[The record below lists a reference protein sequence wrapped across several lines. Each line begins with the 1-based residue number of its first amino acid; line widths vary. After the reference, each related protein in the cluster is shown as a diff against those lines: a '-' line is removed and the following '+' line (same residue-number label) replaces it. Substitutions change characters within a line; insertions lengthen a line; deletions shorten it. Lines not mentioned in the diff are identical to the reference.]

1 MRMLKNQELA
11 AFASQ
16 FSMILKSG
24 ISSAEGLSLLLEDAQ
39 NEEEKRLLH
48 FLYEE
53 ASQTGEL
60 SPAFEK
66 CAQFPSYFL
75 NMLRIGEETGSLDDV
90 MCALAEHYE
99 REHMISKSLK
109 NALTYPLVMIGM
121 IGCIIILL
129 LTKVMPIFEQ
139 VFEQLGMELSGTAKG
154 FLNLGAV
161 LREYWFVAILFIAAL
176 GFGIYYI
183 IKKKYNLKPSICASR
198 FAGCMALTLKSGLIP
213 ERGFEFANELISDA
227 EFAKKMQAAN
237 ELFVSGE
244 TLANA
249 LQKAKIFS
257 GTYARLLMIAD
268 KTGGTDEVLGQIADQ
283 YEDEIY
289 DRIHSLIA
297 ALEPTLVVILSIVV
311 GMILFSVMFPLMGM
325 LTSL

>member
-24 ISSAEGLSLLLEDAQ
+24 ISSTEGLSLLLEDTQ

-109 NALTYPLVMIGM
+109 NALSYPLVMIGM

-154 FLNLGAV
+154 FLNLGTV

-297 ALEPTLVVILSIVV
+297 ALEPTLVVILSVVV

>member
-1 MRMLKNQELA
+1 MRMLKKQELA

-39 NEEEKRLLH
+39 NEEEKRLLQ

-60 SPAFEK
+60 SPAFNK
-66 CAQFPSYFL
+66 CGQFPSYFV

-90 MCALAEHYE
+90 MCSLAEHYE
-99 REHMISKSLK
+99 REHLISKSLK

-129 LTKVMPIFEQ
+129 LTKVMPLFAQ
-139 VFEQLGMELSGTAKG
+139 VFGQLGMELSGTAKG
-154 FLNLGAV
+154 FLNLGTV
-161 LREYWFVAILFIAAL
+161 LRDYWFVALLFAAAL
-176 GFGIYYI
+176 GFGTYYI

-198 FAGCMALTLKSGLIP
+198 FAGCMSLTLKSGLIP
-213 ERGFEFANELISDA
+213 EQGFEFAQELIDDT
-227 EFAKKMQAAN
+227 EFAKKLQTTK

-244 TLANA
+244 TLASA
-249 LQKAKIFS
+249 LQKTKIFS
-257 GTYARLLMIAD
+257 STYTRLLMIAD
-268 KTGGTDEVLGQIADQ
+268 KTGNIDEVLGKIADQ
-283 YEDEIY
+283 YEEEIH
-289 DRIHSLIA
+289 DRIHNLIA
-297 ALEPTLVVILSIVV
+297 ALEPTLVVILSIIV
-311 GMILFSVMFPLMGM
+311 GMILFSVMFPLMGI

>member
-1 MRMLKNQELA
+1 MRILKNQELA

-24 ISSAEGLSLLLEDAQ
+24 ISSTEGLFLLLEDAQ
-39 NEEEKRLLH
+39 NEEEKHLLQ

-121 IGCIIILL
+121 IGCIVILL

-154 FLNLGAV
+154 FLNLGTV

-227 EFAKKMQAAN
+227 EFTKKMQAAN

-297 ALEPTLVVILSIVV
+297 ALEPTLVVILSVVV